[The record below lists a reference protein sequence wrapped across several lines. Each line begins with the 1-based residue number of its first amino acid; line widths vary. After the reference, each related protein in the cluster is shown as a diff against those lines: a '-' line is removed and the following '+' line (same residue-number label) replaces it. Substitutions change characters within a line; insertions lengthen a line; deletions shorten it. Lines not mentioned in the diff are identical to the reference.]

1 MRFISLLILL
11 AVSNCTL
18 HSQVR
23 NTKELLLRMYH
34 AESDEAC
41 IKAFHSIQDISEE
54 NLDVEDD
61 TTKYLYHYCYASGL
75 ELVNGDKAAKIQHI
89 NKALQI
95 RETKLGIFSSE
106 YLELHWA
113 LANELENTDV
123 DKAIYVYEEALIKGQ
138 YLFLQAKNNPSV
150 RHWYGQCL
158 TGLAHCFE
166 TKKYNKQV
174 DQAYRAAFSLL
185 KDQYDKEDA
194 SSYLPLYLLSS
205 YYGCQCKD
213 YDKSISVMKEVM
225 QYIKEHE
232 GEANKKYAGCL
243 YSVAA
248 DLGKQKNYNK
258 AIEYYTQAI
267 NILKTCNSEYDVDM
281 GHNYS
286 NLFLLYIEQG
296 NIEKA
301 LELRPVV
308 MDYYRH
314 NNQGTEYY
322 KLLWAASKIVPIEKA
337 QLFSKKIYAE
347 LDNFTDNQK
356 IDLFLQMAETSL
368 YEKNKNAS
376 NNTGL
381 NLNEISE
388 WLHEASKLS
397 EPIYSAND
405 IRYLRCLYGF
415 ADLNLLKGDSIAS
428 LKSLYAARNRLQQ
441 IQADTTSLYGNTL
454 SRIDFMLS
462 SMKDYKGGINN
473 GLELYKFTQIK
484 FGKENREHGSI
495 ANILGV
501 YYMNDGNYSCAK
513 AYITEACDVFLKLD
527 GEQSAAYEIAL
538 HNQGRLEMLQGNK
551 KKAIKLLQKSR
562 DLQSQYQKSVNPKT
576 EQYLQELA
584 GK

>member
-1 MRFISLLILL
+1 MRVISLLILL
-11 AVSNCTL
+11 VVSNSTL
-18 HSQVR
+18 YCQVS

-41 IKAFHSIQDISEE
+41 IKAFHDIQGISEE
-54 NLDVEDD
+54 ELNVEND
-61 TTKYLYHYCYASGL
+61 TVQYLYHYCYASGL
-75 ELVNGDKAAKIQHI
+75 ELVNGDKTAKIQHI

-95 RETKLGIFSSE
+95 RETKLGIFNSE

-113 LANELENTDV
+113 LGNELENTDV
-123 DKAIYVYEEALIKGQ
+123 DKAINVYEEALIKGQ
-138 YLFLQAKNNPSV
+138 YLFVQAKNNPSV

-166 TKKYNKQV
+166 TKKYTRQV

-185 KDQYDKEDA
+185 KEPYDKDDA
-194 SSYLPLYLLSS
+194 SSCLPLYLLSS
-205 YYGCQCKD
+205 YYSRQCKD
-213 YDKSISVMKEVM
+213 YDKSISVMNEVM

-232 GEANKKYAGCL
+232 GEDDKGYAGCL

-248 DLGKQKNYNK
+248 DLGKQKNYDQ
-258 AIEYYTQAI
+258 AIEYYTKAI
-267 NILKTCNSEYDVDM
+267 NILKNCNAEYDVDM

-286 NLFLLYIEQG
+286 NLFLLYVEQG

-301 LELRPVV
+301 LELRPVLI
-308 MDYYRH
+308 DYYRH

-322 KLLWAASKIVPIEKA
+322 KLLWAASKMVSKEKA
-337 QLFSKKIYAE
+337 QQFSKEIYSE
-347 LDNFTDNQK
+347 MDNFTDNQK

-368 YEKNKNAS
+368 YEKDKNES
-376 NNTGL
+376 NNTL
-381 NLNEISE
+381 QNANEISE
-388 WLHEASKLS
+388 WLYEASKLS
-397 EPIYSAND
+397 EPIFSVND

-415 ADLNLLKGDSIAS
+415 ADLNQLKGDSIAS
-428 LKSLYAARNRLQQ
+428 LKSLSAARNSLQQ

-454 SRIDFMLS
+454 NRIDFMLS

-473 GLELYKFTQIK
+473 GLELYKFTLTK
-484 FGKENREHGSI
+484 FGKESREHGNV

-501 YYMNDGNYSCAK
+501 YYINDGNYSSAK
-513 AYITEACDVFLKLD
+513 TYITEACDVFLKLD
-527 GEQSAAYEIAL
+527 GEQSASYEIAL
-538 HNQGRLEMLQGNK
+538 HNLGRMEMLQGNK

-562 DLQSQYQKSVNPKT
+562 DLQLQYQKSVNPKT

-584 GK
+584 AK